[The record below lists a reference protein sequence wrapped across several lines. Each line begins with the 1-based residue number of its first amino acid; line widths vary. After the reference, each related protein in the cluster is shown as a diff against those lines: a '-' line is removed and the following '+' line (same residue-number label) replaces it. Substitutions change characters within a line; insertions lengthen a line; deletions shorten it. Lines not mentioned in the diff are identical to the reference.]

1 VKVALF
7 PSDDSGCGW
16 YRLLFAG
23 AELAKQGHDVVVNP
37 EQMGFYR
44 DPSGEQPS
52 RVFLDADVAVV
63 QRTVRDEAVAFVA
76 TLKDHG
82 HRVVVD
88 VDDDLDAL
96 HDGHPYIGVLH
107 DEGRHPD
114 NLHAVCDM
122 ADLVTATTQ
131 PLLDRYAM
139 HGRGRVL
146 PNLIPASY
154 LKTKARRKGPPRVGW
169 TGRPISHIGDT
180 SVIGNAVG
188 QAVGESDAMF
198 AAWGTSSGR
207 TFQDLHIPTGR
218 RVVVPGRPLRS
229 GFPSSVAELS
239 VGLVP
244 LLDSPFN
251 RAKSWLKGIEYAS
264 LGVPFIASPL
274 PEYRKLAEMGAG
286 VLADTPQEWYEAL
299 SALLADRDHRQTIAD
314 FAKDAVRP
322 LTYEAHAGRWW
333 SAWTGQPASVKGA
346 GSAVPLPA

>member
-23 AELAKQGHDVVVNP
+23 MELKKQGHDVIVNP
-37 EQMGFYR
+37 ERMGFYR
-44 DPSGEQPS
+44 DPNGGPS
-52 RVFLDADVAVV
+52 RLFLDADVAVV
-63 QRTVRDEAVAFVA
+63 QRTVRDTAVAFVA

-88 VDDDLDAL
+88 VDDDLDSL
-96 HDGHPYIGVLH
+96 HDGHPYIDTLN
-107 DEGRHPD
+107 DQGRHPD

-131 PLLDRYAM
+131 PLLDRYAS
-139 HGRGRVL
+139 HGRGLVL
-146 PNLIPASY
+146 PNLVPASY
-154 LKTKARRKGPPRVGW
+154 LRVKARRKGPIRVGW
-169 TGRPISHIGDT
+169 TGRPISHIGDA
-180 SVIGNAVG
+180 SVTGGAVG
-188 QAVGESDAMF
+188 RAVAGTPAMF
-198 AAWGTSSGR
+198 AAWGASAGR
-207 TFQDLHIPTGR
+207 TFRELGIPRGHG
-218 RVVVPGRPLRS
+218 VVVPSRPLRS

-244 LLDSPFN
+244 LTDSPFN

-274 PEYRKLAEMGAG
+274 PEYRKLAELGAG
-286 VLADTPQEWYEAL
+286 VLAGHPQEWQDAL
-299 SALLADRDHRQTIAD
+299 DFFIAEPDARDA
-314 FAKDAVRP
+314 FAVRGRDAVRG

-333 SAWTGQPASVKGA
+333 SAWTGQPASVKEA